1 MKINSSTCIIASC
14 AILTVTLLAQNNNSP
29 QPQGAVPDKDALT
42 VSSLKAVLHVVA
54 SERKWQYKET
64 TPGTNLNEMGRQGW
78 ELVAVV
84 SSSTDRSQY
93 WKRPLPE

>member
-1 MKINSSTCIIASC
+1 MKANSSTCVVACC
-14 AILTVTLLAQNNNSP
+14 AFLAVTLLAQNNPPS
-29 QPQGAVPDKDALT
+29 APDPVAKEALT
-42 VSSLKAVLHVVA
+42 VTTLKAALHTVA
-54 SERKWQYKET
+54 TERKWQYRET

-84 SSSTDRSQY
+84 SSATDRAQY